1 MTDITVV
8 RKLRSVVSYIT
19 PYITILF
26 VNVLINKGD
35 N

>member
-8 RKLRSVVSYIT
+8 RKLLSVVSYIM
-19 PYITILF
+19 PYITTLF
-26 VNVLINKGD
+26 VNVLIKKGD